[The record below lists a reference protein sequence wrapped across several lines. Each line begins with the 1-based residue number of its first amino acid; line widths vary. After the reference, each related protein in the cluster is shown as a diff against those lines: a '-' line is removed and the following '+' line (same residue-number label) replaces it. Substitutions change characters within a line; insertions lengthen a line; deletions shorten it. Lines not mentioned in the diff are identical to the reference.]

1 MNRAVLKKCLIE
13 VRLLWGACAICLFL
27 FCWIRVFIV
36 SRMQTESFAAIIDQL
51 WDTWKDFAPVP
62 LSQLLSYSGRV
73 AITFDEP
80 IVILCMAVFSISRGS
95 DAVSGE
101 LNRGTMEMLLA
112 QPVSR
117 LSILYTQALVTTLGL
132 ATLSLIIWLGIY
144 TGIHSFSVKEQA
156 QPRSINLPLVGWK
169 IPITFAKPELVDV
182 PMGERVSEQD
192 FLPGALNYF
201 SLGFC
206 LAGIATLFS
215 SMDRFRWRTIGIM
228 VSFYV
233 ISLIFKITGLALADY
248 RWMKWLSIFT
258 PYEPQRFVHFAV
270 NHPERAWSIFL
281 WNEKQTAIESLG
293 PMGCNLMLL
302 GVGLVAYLAAGWIFS
317 RRDLPAPM

>member
-1 MNRAVLKKCLIE
+1 MNIAVLRKCLIE
-13 VRLLWGACAICLFL
+13 VRLLWAACAICLFL

-62 LSQLLSYSGRV
+62 LGQLLSYSGRV

-80 IVILCMAVFSISRGS
+80 IVILCLAVFSISRGS
-95 DAVSGE
+95 DAISGE

-117 LSILYTQALVTTLGL
+117 ASILYTQALVTTLGL
-132 ATLSLIIWLGIY
+132 ASLTLIIWLGIFV
-144 TGIHSFSVKEQA
+144 GIHSFSVKEAA
-156 QPRSINLPLVGWK
+156 QPKSISIPLVGWK
-169 IPITFAKPELVDV
+169 VPISFSKPELVEV
-182 PMGERVSEQD
+182 PMSDKVSEQD
-192 FLPGALNYF
+192 FIPGALNYF
-201 SLGFC
+201 SLGVC
-206 LAGIATLFS
+206 LAGIATLLS
-215 SMDRFRWRTIGIM
+215 SMDRFRWRTIGLM

-233 ISLIFKITGLALADY
+233 ISLILKITALALPDF
-248 RWMKWLSIFT
+248 RWLKRLSIFT

-270 NHPERAWSIFL
+270 NYPEQAWNLLIWDEKTQSI
-281 WNEKQTAIESLG
+281 ASLG
-293 PMGCNLMLL
+293 PLGCDFMLL
-302 GVGLVAYLAAGWIFS
+302 GVGLVAYGAAGWIFT

>member
-1 MNRAVLKKCLIE
+1 MNTAVLRKCLIE
-13 VRLLWGACAICLFL
+13 VRLLWAACAICLFL

-62 LSQLLSYSGRV
+62 LSQLLSYSGRM

-80 IVILCMAVFSISRGS
+80 IVILCMAVFAISRGS
-95 DAVSGE
+95 DAISGE

-117 LSILYTQALVTTLGL
+117 ISILYTQALVTTVGM
-132 ATLSLIIWLGIY
+132 ATLAMAIWLGMWVGIY
-144 TGIHSFSVKEQA
+144 TFSVKETPPPKTFA
-156 QPRSINLPLVGWK
+156 MPLVGWK
-169 IPITFAKPELVDV
+169 VPISFSKPEKVSI
-182 PMGERVSEQD
+182 PMREKVSETD
-192 FLPGALNYF
+192 FLPGVLNYF

-206 LAGIATLFS
+206 LAGIATLLS
-215 SMDRFRWRTIGIM
+215 SLDRFRWRTIGLM

-233 ISLIFKITGLALADY
+233 ISLILKITALALPDY
-248 RWMKWLSIFT
+248 RWLKRLSIFT

-270 NHPERAWSIFL
+270 NYPEQAWNLLL
-281 WNEKQTAIESLG
+281 WDEKQQAFSGLG
-293 PMGCNLMLL
+293 PLGCHLMLIAVGSISYIL
-302 GVGLVAYLAAGWIFS
+302 AGVIFS